1 MREIVFFA
9 PSPTPFDPAS
19 RVFEAKSRKHMFTK
33 LFQQFFQRNCA
44 KSRGILLV
52 ITGPSGV
59 GKDTTKELFIK
70 RNPDFQKIV
79 TDTNRRPRTGE
90 VEGINHNFY
99 SEKDFKKRI
108 DEGKYLEYIE
118 VRPGEYKGTSK
129 EAISAIL
136 TGKNV
141 IWQVDEYAM
150 AHIKSIIRDNMPE
163 IADSILGKTV
173 TVYIAPEDWDQ
184 LREQYFCRDHEA
196 NEEKFLIK
204 LARDREMWWQ
214 YHDRYDHVV
223 INKRGKINDTVAAI
237 EKLVAKKAQSLT
249 GTTVAATAA
258 MIR

>member
-1 MREIVFFA
+1 MVAFA
-9 PSPTPFDPAS
+9 N
-19 RVFEAKSRKHMFTK
+19 RKNMLTK
-33 LFQQFFQRNCA
+33 LFQQFFQKNCA
-44 KSRGILLV
+44 KSQGILLV

-59 GKDTTKELFIK
+59 GKDTTKELFAK
-70 RNPDFQKIV
+70 RNSDFHKIV
-79 TDTNRRPRTGE
+79 TDTNRAPRAGE
-90 VEGINHNFY
+90 VDGINHNFY
-99 SEKDFKKRI
+99 TDENFKKRI
-108 DEGKYLEYIE
+108 SAGKYLEYIE

-150 AHIKSIIRDNMPE
+150 AHIKSIIRENMPDQAE
-163 IADSILGKTV
+163 SIIDKTV

-184 LREQYFCRDHEA
+184 LREQYFCRDNEA

-237 EKLVAKKAQSLT
+237 EKLVAKKAQSLA
-249 GTTVAATAA
+249 GTTLAAAAAT
-258 MIR
+258 IH